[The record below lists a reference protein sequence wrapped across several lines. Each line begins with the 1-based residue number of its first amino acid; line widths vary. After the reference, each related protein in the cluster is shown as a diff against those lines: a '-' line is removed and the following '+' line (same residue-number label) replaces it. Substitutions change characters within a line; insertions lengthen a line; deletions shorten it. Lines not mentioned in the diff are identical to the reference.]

1 MQKKLIA
8 LAVAGLASS
17 AAFAQTNVVVYGVA
31 DGSFDYVWTSGRDVQ
46 TVTSYN
52 DSIVTGGNTE
62 RWTGVSTMRQ
72 SADFDGNT
80 RVSANSSY
88 LGFKGS
94 EDLGNGLK
102 AIFQY
107 EMGLD
112 FTAGNSALTAN
123 RDSFVGLSHANAG
136 TVVLGNLTGPTRA
149 LGAALDVFPGAT
161 GIGANSAMLGK
172 LAGARLDV
180 PYATYNR
187 TTGPGFAVT
196 GAGVVNTTWVNETAG
211 TASGCA
217 TRGMTCTSIFDT
229 RFGNSIAY
237 LSPNWGGFSF
247 AAAYI
252 ANENKSADWGNTYM
266 NSVDTYRLN
275 LDPVAT
281 VSTSTIVPFNQLAQQ
296 PLNTYGYDI
305 GAKWE
310 GMGFMAAATYNWI
323 QFGDLLDQTVDNIRV
338 GGMYTAPNW
347 SVRAMW
353 EQTQAK
359 ADSNFFFADTKQ
371 QKYGLGATF
380 SFGKTTLVGQWYGA
394 NDADNTNDTGSNFYT
409 LGAQYNLSKRTMLK
423 AVWAYVDNDSN
434 AQFDFGI
441 NSVGGFSRAAVGQ
454 RYVET
459 GADYRRVDQ
468 GTGVAST
475 GNGAG
480 VQGIQVGIR
489 HSF

>member
-8 LAVAGLASS
+8 LAVAGLAST

-31 DGSFDYVWTSGRDVQ
+31 DGTFDYVWTSGRDVQ

-136 TVVLGNLTGPTRA
+136 TVVLGKLTGPTRA

-172 LAGARLDV
+172 LAGSRLSAPV
-180 PYATYNR
+180 VTYNR
-187 TTGPGFAVT
+187 DAGTVGTGLGAV
-196 GAGVVNTTWVNETAG
+196 NYVNEDAVAT
-211 TASGCA
+211 SGCA
-217 TRGMTCTSIFDT
+217 RGSTCTSIFDT
-229 RFGNSIAY
+229 RFDNAIAY

-247 AAAYI
+247 AAAYV
-252 ANENKSADWGNTYM
+252 ANENKSEDWGNTYASSVTTSQL
-266 NSVDTYRLN
+266 NS
-275 LDPVAT
+275 DPVVITSA
-281 VSTSTIVPFNQLAQQ
+281 STIVPFNQFAQQ
-296 PLNTYGYDI
+296 PLNTYGYDF
-305 GAKWE
+305 GVKWE
-310 GMGFMAAATYNWI
+310 GMGFMAAATYNWV
-323 QFGDLLDQTVDNIRV
+323 QFGDILDQTVDNIRV

-468 GTGVAST
+468 SAGVAST
-475 GNGAG
+475 GSGAG

>member
-31 DGSFDYVWTSGRDVQ
+31 DGSFDYAWTSGRDVQ
-46 TVTSYN
+46 TVRVDSYTEN
-52 DSIVTGGNTE
+52 YFADTYRDNT
-62 RWTGVSTMRQ
+62 VSVRRQ
-72 SADFDGNT
+72 SADYDGNT

-88 LGFKGS
+88 IGFKGS

-107 EMGLD
+107 ELGLD
-112 FTAGNSALTAN
+112 FTNGTGPAAY

-136 TVVLGNLTGPTRA
+136 TVVLGKLTGPTRA

-172 LAGARLDV
+172 LAGSRLSAPV
-180 PYATYNR
+180 VTYNR
-187 TTGPGFAVT
+187 DAGTVGTGLGAV
-196 GAGVVNTTWVNETAG
+196 NYVNEDAVAT
-211 TASGCA
+211 SGCA
-217 TRGMTCTSIFDT
+217 RGSTCTSIFDT
-229 RFGNSIAY
+229 RFDNAIAY

-247 AAAYI
+247 AAAYV
-252 ANENKSADWGNTYM
+252 ANENKSEDWGNTYASSVTTSQL
-266 NSVDTYRLN
+266 NS
-275 LDPVAT
+275 DPVVITSA
-281 VSTSTIVPFNQLAQQ
+281 STIVPFNQFAQQ
-296 PLNTYGYDI
+296 PLNTYGYDF
-305 GAKWE
+305 GVKWE
-310 GMGFMAAATYNWI
+310 GMGFMAAATYNWV
-323 QFGDLLDQTVDNIRV
+323 QFGDILDQTVDNIRV

-359 ADSNFFFADTKQ
+359 ADRNFFYADSKQ

-441 NSVGGFSRAAVGQ
+441 NSVGGFSRSTTAYRDVTSGALYGHTVAQG
-454 RYVET
+454 VSESTT
-459 GADYRRVDQ
+459 G
-468 GTGVAST
+468 S
-475 GNGAG
+475 GAG